1 MNKLIAISALAVA
14 FICTG
19 CLAPTQST
27 VKEYDADGKLVKE
40 TITSESVVSSLTE
53 STKDKTVILWESGWA
68 AYMSASTA
76 TMENPTPTVKMF
88 AGKTD
93 RGLISALPKQNF
105 EKIPEVINATKYEL
119 SVTASGVKNTGSA
132 PATESK

>member
-1 MNKLIAISALAVA
+1 MTKFIAISALAVA
-14 FICTG
+14 FICAG

-27 VKEYDADGKLVKE
+27 VKEYDAAGKLVKE

-53 STKDKTVILWESGWA
+53 STKDKTIILWESGWA
-68 AYMSASTA
+68 AYLSASTA

-93 RGLISALPKQNF
+93 RGLISALKGQKF
-105 EKIPEVINATKYEL
+105 DGMAEVINATKYDL
-119 SVTASGVKNTGSA
+119 SVSADGIASGNAEKK
-132 PATESK
+132 E